1 MNPTLP
7 GLLAGLKSA
16 VTAPIQPAS
25 PSSQEA
31 ASMKIDPSKASVPAP
46 GSAGGAVR
54 PADAAAAAS
63 DARGGAPVLSSR
75 NEAGGGAPFDSTR
88 VADLRRAV
96 EDGRYQPSSQRIA
109 DALIGL
115 ESALGSRLR

>member
-1 MNPTLP
+1 MNPTLS
-7 GLLAGLKSA
+7 GLLAGLKSPA
-16 VTAPIQPAS
+16 VTPIQPAN
-25 PSSQEA
+25 PPSQEA
-31 ASMKIDPSKASVPAP
+31 ASMKIDPSKANAAAP

-54 PADAAAAAS
+54 PADAAAAPS
-63 DARGGAPVLSSR
+63 DARGDSPVLTSR
-75 NEAGGGAPFDSTR
+75 SEAGGGAPFDGTR

-96 EDGRYQPSSQRIA
+96 EDGRYQPNSQRIA